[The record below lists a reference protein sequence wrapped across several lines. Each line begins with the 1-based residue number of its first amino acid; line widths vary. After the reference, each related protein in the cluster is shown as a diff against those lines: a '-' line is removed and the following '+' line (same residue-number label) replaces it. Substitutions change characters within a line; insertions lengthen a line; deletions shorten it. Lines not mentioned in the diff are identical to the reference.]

1 MKEECTNCRK
11 DARVVAVYYLN
22 EELCGKNAIRIDWE
36 CDHCGSIGR
45 IAAVEKK
52 DRLKCGNEG

>member
-1 MKEECTNCRK
+1 MNEECTNCRK
-11 DARVVAVYYLN
+11 DARVVAVYRCP
-22 EELCGKNAIRIDWE
+22 EKIMGKPVIRIDWG

-52 DRLKCGNEG
+52 PCKKSD